1 MRPKRCEVC
10 GCIMYGS
17 SDTTICECC
26 LDDMREEAED
36 GGTGEKLRE

>member
-10 GCIMYGS
+10 GCIMYDN

-26 LDDMREEAED
+26 LDDMREEDAED
-36 GGTGEKLRE
+36 NGTGEVL